1 MSMVPPLSFLLSP
14 LLMCHADVAGI
25 CEHKRIKSQCRD
37 CAGPGICEHK
47 RRRSRCKDCG
57 GSGICEHGQ
66 QKNRCKECQ
75 GPGICPH
82 GRRRI
87 QCKDCGLSPP
97 TLSLSYLYSCSGCV
111 REVVNFHIHT
121 LSLHMH
127 SSTHHTTACLI
138 PLSQAAR
145 QCALTSAEEFGV
157 KTVADLL
164 SANMT
169 NRRAAAR
176 NVEVSLLNLLC
187 VYRDSLSFPLC
198 P

>member
-1 MSMVPPLSFLLSP
+1 MSLISPLSFSMISPLSFLLFP
-14 LLMCHADVAGI
+14 LLMCHADVSGI

-127 SSTHHTTACLI
+127 SNYTHHCL
-138 PLSQAAR
+138 PNSSF
-145 QCALTSAEEFGV
+145 TGGSAMCPHKRRRIRCKDCGG
-157 KTVADLL
+157 
-164 SANMT
+164 SAICKHDKQKSRCKECGGKFT
-169 NRRAAAR
+169 
-176 NVEVSLLNLLC
+176 
-187 VYRDSLSFPLC
+187 
-198 P
+198 